1 MATAD
6 PNPEGRPK
14 GLYTDPQEA
23 LKAVVADYQYWTG
36 HLTDA
41 SAQMSYG
48 IIAANWIVF
57 GSVSVILSSI
67 WAKLSLL
74 SVMLSLATSVIG
86 TWLLCEGHRRQA
98 EYGDCDPKRWKQE
111 FMQFANTK
119 NPWPFTPLIECIAS
133 WSRNLKAGFVLLGAA
148 FLIVGAIVK

>member
-14 GLYTDPQEA
+14 GLYADPQEA

-36 HLTDA
+36 RLTDA

-74 SVMLSLATSVIG
+74 SVMLSLATSVVG
-86 TWLLCEGHRRQA
+86 TWLLCEGHRRRG

-111 FMQFANTK
+111 FTQFANKK
-119 NPWPFTPLIECIAS
+119 NPWPFTRFIECTAS

-148 FLIVGAIVK
+148 FLIVAAIVK